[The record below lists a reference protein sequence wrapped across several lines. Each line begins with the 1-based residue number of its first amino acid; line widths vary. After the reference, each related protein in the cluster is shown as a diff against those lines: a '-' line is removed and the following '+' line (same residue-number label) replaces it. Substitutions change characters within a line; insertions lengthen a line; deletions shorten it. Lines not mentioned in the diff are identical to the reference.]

1 MGDEVEVELELALHS
16 LLVGE
21 VVFHRSKFGGSI
33 EIRGQYD
40 EKVNVVWPCFGGCE
54 AAIDNHGLDVATF
67 PRLIEVFSQLGG
79 QCAASIAALKT
90 PKALFSFLQC
100 AIVDAFGQYTV
111 IEDWYHGTLV
121 KGCRRELTM
130 PPVDRATG
138 GMSHHGSLFRL
149 VSPAAASTTS
159 AMSTAAAVA
168 TTPAAT
174 SSKATATAT
183 STASTV
189 ATTTAAAWPSLTR
202 LGFVDG
208 QGPSAKLCA
217 IHGVDC
223 FFRTVRH
230 LDEAEATRAA
240 GLPVHNDLRFD
251 HGAEW
256 RESRLQVF
264 VRGRERQVPDIQ
276 ILAHR
281 HPPRFPLGSRY
292 ETETWNGRSSRHE
305 KMERGLGLV
314 AANGRRSRSNGLFGN
329 AGVEEHI
336 SESDFARRQDGRNDL
351 GGENAR
357 LKAMHQDRITVSN
370 AKAEVGNTFVIF
382 P

>member
-159 AMSTAAAVA
+159 AMS
-168 TTPAAT
+168 
-174 SSKATATAT
+174 
-183 STASTV
+183 
-189 ATTTAAAWPSLTR
+189 TAAAWPSLTR